1 MDKAAA
7 DYETFLPLAASYLE
21 SRGIT
26 LEMAKMHRL
35 GVVGSEEHGHDK
47 DKGRLCIPY
56 LDRIGVYAFK
66 FRCLVAHDCKEA
78 HCPKYT
84 NPQGQEL
91 SIYNVLALDSD
102 SETLHITE
110 GELDAIVLSSIIAGP
125 VVAIPGASLWKKHFP
140 FHLAGF
146 TRVLVWADGD
156 EPGTKMAARITDA
169 CPQAEVFQMPPGEDV
184 NSMYLK
190 SGAGY
195 FIEKAF
201 AEV

>member
-1 MDKAAA
+1 MEKAATY
-7 DYETFLPLAASYLE
+7 YETCLLQAASYLE

-26 LEMAKMHRL
+26 LETAKTHRL
-35 GVVGSEEHGHDK
+35 GVVGSEDHGHERDQ
-47 DKGRLCIPY
+47 GRLSIPY
-56 LDRIGVYAFK
+56 LDRIGVYGFK
-66 FRCLVAHDCKEA
+66 FRCLLAHDCKEA
-78 HCPKYT
+78 GCPKYT
-84 NPQGQEL
+84 NPAGQEL
-91 SIYNVLALDSD
+91 SLYNVLALDSD

-156 EPGTKMAARITDA
+156 EPGTKMAARIADTCA
-169 CPQAEVFQMPPGEDV
+169 QAEVFQMPSGEDV
-184 NSMYLK
+184 NSMFLK
-190 SGAGY
+190 NGPDY
-195 FIEKAF
+195 FLQLAF